1 MCVRRRARECVC
13 SRRRDYEW
21 ERCGGFAS
29 LQGGGEVDFF
39 SHPFFMAFLLSDL
52 QSLYIRLTGRF
63 SFIFKHLLGTRCVC
77 LVAFWGGGGGGWWWR
92 HGSRLRHAVFH
103 RALMTISPRRLLRWC
118 SFAAG
123 FMVLITPSSKGYRNL
138 NIQRRRCGFVC
149 FPQTDERMLCEI
161 SQEYYGGRS
170 TRGPHI
176 NSAV

>member
-1 MCVRRRARECVC
+1 MVCAYLVFLFAYTACMCVRRRARECVC

-77 LVAFWGGGGGGWWWR
+77 LVAFWGGGGGGLMVAAR
-92 HGSRLRHAVFH
+92 VKVETCCFSSSPNDDLTTPAAQMMLICGRFHGFNYTFLERLPKSKYSAETMWICVF
-103 RALMTISPRRLLRWC
+103 S
-118 SFAAG
+118 
-123 FMVLITPSSKGYRNL
+123 
-138 NIQRRRCGFVC
+138 
-149 FPQTDERMLCEI
+149 TD
-161 SQEYYGGRS
+161 
-170 TRGPHI
+170 
-176 NSAV
+176 

>member
-1 MCVRRRARECVC
+1 MVCAYLVFLFAYTACMCVRRRARECVC

-77 LVAFWGGGGGGWWWR
+77 LVAFWGGGGGG
-92 HGSRLRHAVFH
+92 
-103 RALMTISPRRLLRWC
+103 
-118 SFAAG
+118 
-123 FMVLITPSSKGYRNL
+123 
-138 NIQRRRCGFVC
+138 
-149 FPQTDERMLCEI
+149 
-161 SQEYYGGRS
+161 
-170 TRGPHI
+170 
-176 NSAV
+176 